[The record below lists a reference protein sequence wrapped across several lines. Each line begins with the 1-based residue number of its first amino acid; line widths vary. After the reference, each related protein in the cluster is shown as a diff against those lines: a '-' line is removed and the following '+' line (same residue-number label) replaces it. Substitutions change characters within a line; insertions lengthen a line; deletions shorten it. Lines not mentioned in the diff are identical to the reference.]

1 MQHRQLNHK
10 EVRQKFAGEERS
22 ATPMVLVANNVKDS
36 RNLGAL
42 FRLADAA
49 GIRRIFTI
57 GASDLN
63 QVKIRRV
70 ARSKHRH
77 IELNELEGIEA
88 LLDLQKEF
96 ELVAVEIT
104 SSSIPYT
111 EYRPKRPLALILGNE
126 KEGISPEVLEVIDQ
140 AVHIPMYGHGSSMNV
155 SMAASIVV
163 YGLLTQLGQKEASD

>member
-10 EVRQKFAGEERS
+10 EVRQKFAVEEHPAS
-22 ATPMVLVANNVKDS
+22 SMILIANNVKDS

-49 GIRRIFTI
+49 GIHRIFTI
-57 GASDLN
+57 GASELN

-77 IELNELEGIEA
+77 IELCELKGIGE
-88 LLDLQKEF
+88 LLELKEEF

-104 SSSIPYT
+104 SASIPYT
-111 EYRPKRPLALILGNE
+111 EYRPGRPVALMVGNE
-126 KEGISPEVLEVIDQ
+126 KDGISPEVLEVIDQ
-140 AVHIPMYGHGSSMNV
+140 AIHIPMYGHGSSMNV
-155 SMAASIVV
+155 SMAAGIVV
-163 YGLLTQLGQKEASD
+163 YGLLRLLK